1 MAFSSVTPQNPQGV
15 WDVLKA
21 GNARFAQERAEH
33 PHSDIARRV
42 QLSSGQAPRAV
53 VLSCSDSRVPVEL
66 VFDVGLG
73 DIFVV
78 RTAGHIL
85 DMAVLGSLE
94 FAIDGLGVDL
104 VVVMGHESC
113 GAVAATVA
121 ALDGGD
127 IPDGLQ
133 RTLVEKA
140 APSVLVSRR
149 NGSADTASAERTHV
163 EETIDQLYQRLP
175 SLRSK
180 IEDGRC
186 GLVGLRYLLDDG
198 HVEVLDTHGVK

>member
-1 MAFSSVTPQNPQGV
+1 MAFSSVSPKNPQGV
-15 WDVLKA
+15 WEVLKS
-21 GNARFAQERAEH
+21 GNARFAHERAEH

-94 FAIDGLGVDL
+94 FALDGLGVDL
-104 VVVMGHESC
+104 VVVMGHERC

-133 RTLVEKA
+133 RTLVEKV

-149 NGSADTASAERTHV
+149 NGGTDTTAAERAHV
-163 EETIDQLYQRLP
+163 DETIDQLYQRLP
-175 SLRSK
+175 SLRGK
-180 IEDGRC
+180 IAEGSC
-186 GLVGLRYLLDDG
+186 GLVGLRYVLDDG
-198 HVEVLDTHGVK
+198 RVEVLDTHGVK